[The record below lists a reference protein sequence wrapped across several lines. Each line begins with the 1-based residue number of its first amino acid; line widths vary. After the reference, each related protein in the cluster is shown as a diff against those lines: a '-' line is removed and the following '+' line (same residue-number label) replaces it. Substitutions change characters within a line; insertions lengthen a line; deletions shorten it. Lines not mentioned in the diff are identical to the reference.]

1 MLITTATVWYS
12 DTEQRDS
19 SHVNYLKPPVL
30 TTVQRNSMTLT
41 WGWGDCGKMWYNS
54 DLEQLEM
61 FNGNTIVIV
70 G

>member
-1 MLITTATVWYS
+1 MLITAATVWYTN
-12 DTEQRDS
+12 TEQADS

-41 WGWGDCGKMWYNS
+41 WGATDWGKMWYNS
-54 DLEQLEM
+54 DLEQLELW
-61 FNGNTIVIV
+61 NGNTIVIV